1 VRIGIFGGTFDPV
14 HHAHLIIADFVRLEA
29 KLDRVIFVPSAISP
43 HKQGE
48 EVAVAADRLAML
60 QAAIGQ
66 STVFEVSDMEIKRG
80 GVSYSVD
87 TVRELAGEHP
97 KDQLFLMIGSDN
109 LAEFST
115 WKDPDEILKRAELI
129 AFKRPGHEV
138 NPSEVPIGKEAIICD
153 IPGIDI
159 SSTQVRK
166 RVAAGL
172 PIGLMVPEGVEKY
185 IIEHGLYK
193 RKTKTQLTFST
204 K

>member
-1 VRIGIFGGTFDPV
+1 M
-14 HHAHLIIADFVRLEA
+14 LKEA
-29 KLDRVIFVPSAISP
+29 V
-43 HKQGE
+43 
-48 EVAVAADRLAML
+48 
-60 QAAIGQ
+60 GQ
-66 STVFEVSDMEIKRG
+66 NSVFEVSDMEIKRG

-109 LAEFST
+109 LVEFRT
-115 WKDPDEILKRAELI
+115 WKDPGEILKMAKLV

-138 NPSEVPIGKEAIICD
+138 DPSAESVVKEAIVCD
-153 IPGIDI
+153 VPGIDI
-159 SSTQVRK
+159 SSTQIRK
-166 RVAAGL
+166 RVGSGL